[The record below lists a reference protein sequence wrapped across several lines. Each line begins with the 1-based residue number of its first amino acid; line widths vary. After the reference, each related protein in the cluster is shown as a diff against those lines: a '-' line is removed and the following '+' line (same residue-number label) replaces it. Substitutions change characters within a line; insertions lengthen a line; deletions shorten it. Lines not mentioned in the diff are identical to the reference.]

1 MQNPLIPHAA
11 ALYHSFGEAEER
23 SHCPE
28 HLSNV
33 QPTLY
38 VHIFFPLNSA
48 MPLCPTLSS
57 TLPFSWPSS
66 CHHSTEVC
74 RIPPVSVLH
83 KSNPY
88 STAVYS
94 SLLGNTVISAAKQFF
109 LHFTFHLPINLF
121 NRKNTI
127 NIWVTQSVLPPSMH
141 MSSAALTPEHRAH
154 SICWVQ
160 NRL

>member
-1 MQNPLIPHAA
+1 MFSAKPTYPTCCSPLPLLWGSRRKVSLPRTSEQCSANII
-11 ALYHSFGEAEER
+11 
-23 SHCPE
+23 C
-28 HLSNV
+28 
-33 QPTLY
+33 TL
-38 VHIFFPLNSA
+38 IFFPLNSA
-48 MPLCPTLSS
+48 MPLCPALSS

-127 NIWVTQSVLPPSMH
+127 NI
-141 MSSAALTPEHRAH
+141 
-154 SICWVQ
+154 
-160 NRL
+160 